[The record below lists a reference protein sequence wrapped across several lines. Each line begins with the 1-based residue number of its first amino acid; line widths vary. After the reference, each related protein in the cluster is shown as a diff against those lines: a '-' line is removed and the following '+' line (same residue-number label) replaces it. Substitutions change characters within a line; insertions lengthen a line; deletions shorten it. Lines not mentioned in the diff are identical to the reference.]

1 MKRHLS
7 LFLIFVCTICL
18 IGCSRTV
25 GKDEFLVQLSL
36 NVQEP
41 VHSVT
46 MVLTENG
53 QILTKKRMEVDV
65 NYKDRLLYFY
75 FNRKELKALKD
86 VQGFAVQIYLF
97 TKEDHKNDWNL
108 GNANS
113 VNGVI
118 QFAPIYGRT
127 YQVRVD
133 GNAKQEF
140 WSSWQEVKTK

>member
-1 MKRHLS
+1 M
-7 LFLIFVCTICL
+7 
-18 IGCSRTV
+18 
-25 GKDEFLVQLSL
+25 
-36 NVQEP
+36 
-41 VHSVT
+41 
-46 MVLTENG
+46 
-53 QILTKKRMEVDV
+53 
-65 NYKDRLLYFY
+65 
-75 FNRKELKALKD
+75 
-86 VQGFAVQIYLF
+86 QGFAVQIYLF